1 MSIEQSPIL
10 SIAIPT
16 WNRAAYLAE
25 TLRQLASEL
34 GSVNQSAVE
43 ILVSDNASTDQ
54 TPEVVNR
61 CLREGLR
68 LRSIRNSENIGSDA
82 NIAQCFNLAKGK
94 YVLILGDDD
103 VFVDGGLKALLD
115 LLETD
120 DYGVVCMRSYGFD
133 SNFRME
139 YPGGDGAP
147 QFFES
152 ADDFFK
158 KLGPLITLISVCVI
172 NKKLLPGV
180 DASLFCGSNL
190 VQVHLVARAA
200 IAAKHNAFFN
210 RYLIACKRNNS
221 GGYNFAKVFV
231 ENFFFIMDAYKG
243 SRFTAIG
250 IRNLESRMMLS
261 FYPFYLYK
269 MRVYGNAKTLESDR
283 LIYERRFKGRWQYE
297 VLLNPILSWPKPYAI
312 MWGGLVT
319 LVGRIAQGDLR
330 RGFAFA
336 MNKLRQVLM
345 LARKSNWFDKF

>member
-34 GSVNQSAVE
+34 GSVNKSAVE

-54 TPEVVNR
+54 TPEAVNR
-61 CLREGLR
+61 CLLEGLR
-68 LRSIRNSENIGSDA
+68 LTSIRNSENIGSDA

-115 LLETD
+115 LLGTD

-133 SNFRME
+133 RDFRKE
-139 YPGGDGAP
+139 YPGGDGVP
-147 QFFES
+147 QIFENV
-152 ADDFFK
+152 DDFFK

-172 NKKLLPGV
+172 NKELLPGI
-180 DASLFCGSNL
+180 DASVFCGSNL

-200 IAAKHNAFFN
+200 IEAKHNAFFN

-231 ENFFFIMDAYKG
+231 DNFFGIMDSYKG
-243 SRFTAIG
+243 TRFTANG
-250 IRNLESRMMLS
+250 VRNLESRMMLS

-269 MRVYGNAKTLESDR
+269 SRLYGDNKTLESDH

-297 VLLNPILSWPKPYAI
+297 VVLAPILGWPRLFAVF
-312 MWGGLVT
+312 WGGLVT
-319 LVGRIAQGDLR
+319 LLGRVSQGDLR
-330 RGFAFA
+330 RGCAFA
-336 MNKLRQVLM
+336 INKMRRAFGV
-345 LARKSNWFDKF
+345 SSED